1 MRRKKKDKNNI
12 NNQEEIDLI
21 NKKQSSLKNALD
33 KSKIY
38 KSTYSEFL
46 FKRYNYWNTL
56 KRNTVIDKQKAVK
69 KLENIKV
76 ELKFVENQ
84 IKKSKIKDLEEL
96 LDKKKT
102 IANLDYKD
110 SYKEEIESKYFNI
123 KQSKTSVETVDNW
136 LTLNDNQLDKVK
148 EWYKF
153 QTKEN
158 ENKRNLL
165 GFINYLKNN
174 SLINDFDTSIWLND
188 FVKASENFSVE
199 IEKLEKE
206 IR

>member
-1 MRRKKKDKNNI
+1 
-12 NNQEEIDLI
+12 
-21 NKKQSSLKNALD
+21 
-33 KSKIY
+33 
-38 KSTYSEFL
+38 YSEFL

-56 KRNTVIDKQKAVK
+56 KRKTVVELQKAVEE
-69 KLENIKV
+69 LENKKV

-102 IANLDYKD
+102 IANLAYKD

-136 LTLNDNQLDKVK
+136 LTLNDNQLEKVK
-148 EWYKF
+148 EWYRF

-165 GFINYLKNN
+165 
-174 SLINDFDTSIWLND
+174 
-188 FVKASENFSVE
+188 A
-199 IEKLEKE
+199 
-206 IR
+206 